1 MLEVSREVDLVTA
14 SSDMLDFEISEAN
27 MIKCLGVI
35 EDFVNKA
42 QIYAAYK
49 NNEKNPAARAL
60 LLESLPEKQHS
71 KDTHLKDLLEI
82 KDDTEDPEIDESKV
96 PLKLPYLR
104 ERARQLF
111 SKRGM
116 ETTNRSMSF
125 RRDVRSVTPH

>member
-71 KDTHLKDLLEI
+71 KDTHLKD
-82 KDDTEDPEIDESKV
+82 DTEDPEIDESKV

>member
-14 SSDMLDFEISEAN
+14 NSDILDSEISEAY
-27 MIKCLGVI
+27 MIKYLGMI

-49 NNEKNPAARAL
+49 NNEKNPASKAL

-71 KDTHLKDLLEI
+71 KDMHLKDLLEI

-104 ERARQLF
+104 ERARHLF

-116 ETTNRSMSF
+116 EASSRSMSF
-125 RRDVRSVTPH
+125 RRDIRSVTPH

>member
-1 MLEVSREVDLVTA
+1 
-14 SSDMLDFEISEAN
+14 MLDFEISEAN